1 MEFARSN
8 WLFSSMFLKSIR
20 LLLLISFLLGNSSG
34 PPSGYANNAPTFQN
48 CTVCHSGVVNSGNGS
63 IQFVGLPSFY
73 IPGETYPLEIF
84 VNGSNSRGFGFQAAV
99 MKDDISAGSFSI
111 NSTSNYSEINGDY
124 IQQSSRNP
132 EGSWVF
138 DWIAPNSDIGEITFS
153 ASGLA
158 TGGSS
163 GYSGDDVYTTE
174 VSISAQPLSI
184 HSALESNN
192 FTLHNNYPNPFN
204 PITTIDYELKEE
216 SFIELNIY
224 DLSGN
229 SIINLVHEVQS
240 PGYKTIQWNANNNM
254 GMLVPSGTYIYSLIS
269 KGKIKNKKMILI
281 K

>member
-1 MEFARSN
+1 MVFA
-8 WLFSSMFLKSIR
+8 WGDYLFLLMIFKYIS
-20 LLLLISFLLGNSSG
+20 LLLISFLMGNSSG

-48 CTVCHSGVVNSGNGS
+48 CTVCHSGAVNSGNGS

-73 IPGETYPLEIF
+73 VPGETYPIEIF
-84 VNGSNSRGFGFQAAV
+84 VNGSNVRGFGFQAAV
-99 MKDDISAGSFSI
+99 MKDDFSAGSFSI

-138 DWIAPNSDIGEITFS
+138 DWIAPSSDIGEIIFS

-163 GYSGDDVYTTE
+163 SISGDDVYTTE
-174 VSISAQPLSI
+174 VSIPAQPLSI
-184 HSALESNN
+184 HTNLESTI
-192 FTLHNNYPNPFN
+192 FMLHNNYPNPFN
-204 PITTIDYELKEE
+204 PFTTIDYELKEQ
-216 SFIELNIY
+216 SFVELNIY

-229 SIINLVHEVQS
+229 SIIRLVNEIQY
-240 PGYKTIQWNANNNM
+240 PGYKTLQWNGNNNM
-254 GMLVPSGTYIYSLIS
+254 GMSVPSGTYIYSISS
-269 KGKIKNKKMILI
+269 KGKTQNKKMTLI